1 MFVLNNAFE
10 NDIIKIG
17 GEIIY
22 IFVLYG
28 IEIYRTTDK
37 KNAYEMLNDFIKSGD
52 YTVELWR
59 NGKRVY

>member
-1 MFVLNNAFE
+1 MM
-10 NDIIKIG
+10 
-17 GEIIY
+17 Y

-37 KNAYEMLNDFIKSGD
+37 KNAYEMLDDFIKSGD

-59 NGKRVY
+59 DGKRVY

>member
-1 MFVLNNAFE
+1 M
-10 NDIIKIG
+10 
-17 GEIIY
+17 Y

-37 KNAYEMLNDFIKSGD
+37 KNAYKMLDDFIKSGD

-59 NGKRVY
+59 DGKRVY

>member
-1 MFVLNNAFE
+1 M
-10 NDIIKIG
+10 
-17 GEIIY
+17 Y

-37 KNAYEMLNDFIKSGD
+37 KIAYEMLGDFIKSGD

-59 NGKRVY
+59 DGKRVY